1 MLLHDKFGRAITDL
15 RISITDRC
23 NYKCVYC
30 RTGNE
35 GALYGDLPFLD
46 YLRMARV
53 LVGLGITKVR
63 LTGGEPLLRKGV
75 VDFVRELAKLKPQ
88 GLKPQL
94 ASSGSGTAKA
104 VPFHEAVSS
113 HEASSHKAPPHE
125 ALPREASSFHV
136 LESLDIALTTNGHLL
151 ADLAQPLKDAGL
163 SRATVSMDAV
173 DPDRFTRITRVP
185 GGYDHVLA
193 GIRAAKRAGL
203 GPVKVNC
210 VLLRGFNEDQI
221 IPFGMFAREEGV
233 IVRFIEF
240 MPLEED
246 RVWSPSTVV
255 TLDEILARMAEYR
268 PLVEIPHAHSET
280 ARRYQFD
287 DGIGEIGIIAPVS
300 HPFCGHCS
308 RIRITSDGKIRT
320 CLFSVWDHDLHAQ
333 MQRGASDEELA
344 EFIRGV
350 VQKKEERHHIGEP
363 DFVPAS
369 RTMVHIGG

>member
-1 MLLHDKFGRAITDL
+1 LPLHDKFGRAITDL

-35 GALYGDLPFLD
+35 GALYGDLPFED

-53 LVGLGITKVR
+53 LVGMGISKIR

-75 VDFVRELAKLKPQ
+75 VEFVRELAKLRPSTSDE
-88 GLKPQL
+88 P
-94 ASSGSGTAKA
+94 
-104 VPFHEAVSS
+104 
-113 HEASSHKAPPHE
+113 
-125 ALPREASSFHV
+125 
-136 LESLDIALTTNGHLL
+136 LDIALTTNGHML
-151 ADLAQPLKDAGL
+151 AEMAQPLKDAGL
-163 SRATVSMDAV
+163 TRVTVSMDAV
-173 DPDRFTRITRVP
+173 DPDRFARITRVP
-185 GGYDHVLA
+185 NGYDHVLA
-193 GIRAAKRAGL
+193 GIRAARRSGL
-203 GPVKVNC
+203 WPLKVNC
-210 VLLRGFNEDQI
+210 VLMRGFNEDQI

-233 IVRFIEF
+233 TVRFIEF
-240 MPLEED
+240 MPLEEG
-246 RVWSPSTVV
+246 RTWEHSTVV

-268 PLVEIPHAHSET
+268 PLVEIPHARSET
-280 ARRYQFD
+280 ARRYRFE
-287 DGIGEIGIIAPVS
+287 DGVGEIGIIAPVS

-333 MQRGASDEELA
+333 MQRGASDDELE
-344 EFIRGV
+344 EFIQGV
-350 VQKKEERHHIGEP
+350 VAKKEERHHIGEP

>member
-1 MLLHDKFGRAITDL
+1 MPIHDKFGRAITDL

-35 GALYGDLPFLD
+35 GALYGDLPFED

-53 LVGLGITKVR
+53 LVGMGISKIR

-75 VDFVRELAKLKPQ
+75 VEFVRELAKLRPSTSDE
-88 GLKPQL
+88 P
-94 ASSGSGTAKA
+94 
-104 VPFHEAVSS
+104 
-113 HEASSHKAPPHE
+113 
-125 ALPREASSFHV
+125 
-136 LESLDIALTTNGHLL
+136 LDIALTTNGHML
-151 ADLAQPLKDAGL
+151 AEMAQPLKDAGL
-163 SRATVSMDAV
+163 TRVTVSMDAV
-173 DPDRFTRITRVP
+173 DPDRFARITRVP
-185 GGYDHVLA
+185 NGYDHVLA
-193 GIRAAKRAGL
+193 GIRAARRSGL
-203 GPVKVNC
+203 WPLKVNC
-210 VLLRGFNEDQI
+210 VLMRGFNEDQI

-233 IVRFIEF
+233 TVRFIEF
-240 MPLEED
+240 MPLEEG
-246 RVWSPSTVV
+246 RTWEHSTVV

-268 PLVEIPHAHSET
+268 PLVEIPHARSET
-280 ARRYQFD
+280 ARRYRFE
-287 DGIGEIGIIAPVS
+287 DGVGEIGIIAPVS

-333 MQRGASDEELA
+333 MQRGASDDELE
-344 EFIRGV
+344 EFIQGV
-350 VQKKEERHHIGEP
+350 VAKKEERHHIGEP